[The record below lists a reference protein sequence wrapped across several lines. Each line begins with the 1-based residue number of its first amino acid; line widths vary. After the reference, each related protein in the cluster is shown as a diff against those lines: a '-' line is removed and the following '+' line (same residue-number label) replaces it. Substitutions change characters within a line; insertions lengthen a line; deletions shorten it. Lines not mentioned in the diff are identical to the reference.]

1 MATQAWWTNGAGAM
15 PASPP
20 NTKDS
25 GQQRSRGGRPGGG
38 SSSWAVPTKASM
50 ATPPP
55 LFKRQRAKTHEG
67 NTDEA
72 AARPIGE
79 DDIDGMSQQSYRS
92 NRSYGNDAWRSWK
105 DNKGRDTENRRK
117 PTRRGGGGRFDK
129 SAICEVPD
137 NSTHHHWMQMVTQG
151 VHQCLIQCRKTGG
164 QAYDT
169 WILNADHSLAKKMSH
184 LVEVNTEKAATLRQ
198 TRNQARKDMTDVPAA
213 LPNPAADMMGR
224 FIVEVQTNDLG
235 QNAKVL
241 LGEIWKYLETA
252 PNLIEDVSYFSVT
265 QVSEGKETRI
275 AIGMRGW
282 AMRAKLLEVMRQ
294 FGPDVRYSPG
304 GAPPGY
310 MERQLGE
317 YCHELKAWNEY

>member
-1 MATQAWWTNGAGAM
+1 MAA
-15 PASPP
+15 
-20 NTKDS
+20 
-25 GQQRSRGGRPGGG
+25 
-38 SSSWAVPTKASM
+38 
-50 ATPPP
+50 PPP
-55 LFKRQRAKTHEG
+55 LYKRQRSKTQEG
-67 NTDEA
+67 NTDDA
-72 AARPIGE
+72 VRHPVGA
-79 DDIDGMSQQSYRS
+79 DDWDDRMSQRSHRS
-92 NRSYGNDAWRSWK
+92 NRSNGSGKEWRNWK
-105 DNKGRDTENRRK
+105 DNRGRDNDENRRK

-169 WILNADHSLAKKMSH
+169 WILDADHSLAKQMSH
-184 LVEVNTEKAATLRQ
+184 WAEMNTEKAATLRQ
-198 TRNQARKDMTDVPAA
+198 TRNQARKDMMDVPAA

-224 FIVEVQTNDLG
+224 FIVEVQTNELG
-235 QNAKVL
+235 PNAKKL
-241 LGEIWKYLETA
+241 LDEIWAYLATA

-265 QVSEGKETRI
+265 QVSDGKETRI

-304 GAPPGY
+304 GGAH
-310 MERQLGE
+310 LGTRRDNWGST
-317 YCHELKAWNEY
+317 AAS

>member
-1 MATQAWWTNGAGAM
+1 M
-15 PASPP
+15 
-20 NTKDS
+20 
-25 GQQRSRGGRPGGG
+25 
-38 SSSWAVPTKASM
+38 
-50 ATPPP
+50 
-55 LFKRQRAKTHEG
+55 FKRQRAKTHEG
-67 NTDEA
+67 NTDDA
-72 AARPIGE
+72 AARAIGE
-79 DDIDGMSQQSYRS
+79 DDFDGMSQQSHRS
-92 NRSYGNDAWRSWK
+92 NRSHGNDAWRSWR
-105 DNKGRDTENRRK
+105 DNKGRDNENRRK

-235 QNAKVL
+235 PNAKAL
-241 LGEIWKYLETA
+241 LDEIWKYLETA
-252 PNLIEDVSYFSVT
+252 PNLIDDVSYFSVT

-282 AMRAKLLEVMRQ
+282 DMRAKLVEVMRQ

-317 YCHELKAWNEY
+317 YCSELKSWSEY

>member
-1 MATQAWWTNGAGAM
+1 M
-15 PASPP
+15 
-20 NTKDS
+20 
-25 GQQRSRGGRPGGG
+25 
-38 SSSWAVPTKASM
+38 
-50 ATPPP
+50 
-55 LFKRQRAKTHEG
+55 
-67 NTDEA
+67 
-72 AARPIGE
+72 IC
-79 DDIDGMSQQSYRS
+79 DI
-92 NRSYGNDAWRSWK
+92 
-105 DNKGRDTENRRK
+105 
-117 PTRRGGGGRFDK
+117 
-129 SAICEVPD
+129 PD
-137 NSTHHHWMQMVTQG
+137 NPTHHHWMQMVTQG
-151 VHQCLIQCRKTGG
+151 VHQALIQCRKTGG

-169 WILNADHSLAKKMSH
+169 WILDAEHSLAKKMSH

-235 QNAKVL
+235 PNAKAL
-241 LGEIWKYLETA
+241 LDEIWKYLETA
-252 PNLIEDVSYFSVT
+252 PNLIDDVSYFSVT

-294 FGPDVRYSPG
+294 FGPEVRYSPG

-317 YCHELKAWNEY
+317 YCHELKSWNEY